1 MVSTVG
7 RLLIEEG
14 RLAVAAL
21 LTVEGGG
28 GRVVVEAVGIFGKF
42 GILIGSGIGIGSP
55 GLWRLV
61 LT

>member
-14 RLAVAAL
+14 RLAVPAL

-42 GILIGSGIGIGSP
+42 GILIGSGIIGIGSP
-55 GLWRLV
+55 GL
-61 LT
+61 